1 MSQMFKYLHKL
12 SPDIDQAFESFYD
25 KLLKDVH
32 LTNFFDSQ
40 EQIAMLVQKQKMFFI
55 NSLTMSD
62 TELDTTYIRLGE
74 YHYDLT
80 IPYVD
85 YIKGMEILEEHFL
98 MYSQNIDNSRELM
111 EDIFEYFK
119 LIKSKTARGYLNKMM
134 LEDEEDIELF
144 FTNLEDEENDL
155 TREII
160 FERVTWLKSIIN
172 ALKQDIPFDLD
183 ENKEFK
189 FWSDNLHFVD
199 HKKKEFIENLEKRIN
214 INTKNLFYFY
224 KKNNFLE
231 ILPLYSSLLS
241 IYKLTLLLSG
251 SALISTA
258 DHLIKNLKMD
268 TLTNLYRKDA
278 FEQFLEK
285 ELELFKR
292 HHVLFSVV
300 YLDID
305 NFKEINDSFGHWSG
319 DKVLEKIGEKIN
331 QNIRASDIGF
341 RIGGDEF
348 AIILKDSNQEQTLKI
363 CQEIKSE
370 VNKFEFVY
378 NEKQSFFADMSIG
391 FITCENIAEVP
402 TTQEIIK
409 RVDKEL
415 YSAKKSGKGK
425 ISFS

>member
-1 MSQMFKYLHKL
+1 MFKHLHKL
-12 SPDIDQAFESFYD
+12 APDIDQAFESFYD

-32 LTNFFDSQ
+32 LTNFFDSP
-40 EQIAMLVQKQKMFFI
+40 EQITMLVQKQKMFFI

-62 TELDTTYIRLGE
+62 TELNATYIRLGE
-74 YHYDLT
+74 YHYELT

-98 MYSQNIDNSRELM
+98 MYSQSIDNTRELM

-214 INTKNLFYFY
+214 INTQNLFYFY

-285 ELELFKR
+285 EVELFKR
-292 HHVLFSVV
+292 HHVLFSVI

-348 AIILKDSNQEQTLKI
+348 AIILKGSNQEQTLKI

-391 FITCENIAEVP
+391 FITCESISEVP